1 MKFLL
6 DMGISP
12 RTGEF
17 LRENGHEASHLV
29 EEDLHKLS
37 DPDIF
42 EKARSEG
49 SVLLTHD
56 LDFTDLVAA
65 SGERLPSVILF
76 RLGSMRPDN
85 VNHFLRMVILEHGR
99 LLVEGAIIS
108 VTERRIRA
116 RPLPLERMGRPSRK
130 GAK

>member
-17 LRENGHEASHLV
+17 LRENGHEASHLI
-29 EEDLHKLS
+29 EEGLHKLP
-37 DPDIF
+37 DADIF
-42 EKARSEG
+42 EKARNEG
-49 SVLLTHD
+49 AILLTHD

-65 SGERLPSVILF
+65 SGERLPSVVLF
-76 RLGSMRPDN
+76 RLSSMRPEN
-85 VNHFLRMVILEHGR
+85 VNRYLELVMENHGQV
-99 LLVEGAIIS
+99 LAEGAMVS

-116 RPLPLERMGRPSRK
+116 RTLPFERKGRPFRK
-130 GAK
+130 WG